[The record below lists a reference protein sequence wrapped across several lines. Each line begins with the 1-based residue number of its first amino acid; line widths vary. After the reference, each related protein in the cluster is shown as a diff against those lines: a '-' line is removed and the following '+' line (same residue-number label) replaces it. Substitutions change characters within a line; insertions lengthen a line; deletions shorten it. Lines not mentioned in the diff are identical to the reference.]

1 MSTLA
6 IAGAVALLLGLA
18 LAVWL
23 LLREERV

>member
-23 LLREERV
+23 LLHEERV

>member
-1 MSTLA
+1 MTALA